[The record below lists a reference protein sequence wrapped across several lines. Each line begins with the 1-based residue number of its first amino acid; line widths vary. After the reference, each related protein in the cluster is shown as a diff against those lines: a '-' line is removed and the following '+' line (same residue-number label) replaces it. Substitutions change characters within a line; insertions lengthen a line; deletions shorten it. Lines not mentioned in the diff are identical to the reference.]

1 MIPLKNTSKKRAWKI
16 SRKSWLR
23 GCSNFILNNSRPL
36 VVFSMSA
43 LAIIHNILPHSKG
56 VASSRLPYGPQTKK
70 PGNCRRRPSHPHSAI
85 SPRTCM
91 LTFHSISTGNSTVP
105 GQTHHIVLVIASTS
119 SHEKE
124 LLACH
129 PSLRSESQAA
139 TGSTRHT
146 RDPSLRSG

>member
-56 VASSRLPYGPQTKK
+56 VASSRLPYGPQTKN
-70 PGNCRRRPSHPHSAI
+70 P
-85 SPRTCM
+85 
-91 LTFHSISTGNSTVP
+91 GNSTVP